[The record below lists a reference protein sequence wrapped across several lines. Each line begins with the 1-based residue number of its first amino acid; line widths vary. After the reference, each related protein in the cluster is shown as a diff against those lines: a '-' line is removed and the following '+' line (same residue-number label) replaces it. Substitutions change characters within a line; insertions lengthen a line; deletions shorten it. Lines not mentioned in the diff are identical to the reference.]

1 MWESPALQRQQR
13 ISAVHHCG
21 DRCRVG
27 TVCDIQLGSRQLSG
41 QLDAGI
47 VFIRVFQKPDDLR
60 LAVGLTSERN
70 GGGRPALRMVSP
82 EVFAPRAGTVVIS
95 ICLRSSAGMPSGDR
109 IVMTIVA
116 AVAMRGVPLARGCRL
131 HRGR

>member
-13 ISAVHHCG
+13 ISAVHHYG

-27 TVCDIQLGSRQLSG
+27 TVCDIQLGSRELSG

-70 GGGRPALRMVSP
+70 RGGRPALRMVSP
-82 EVFAPRAGTVVIS
+82 EVFAQRADTVVIS
-95 ICLRSSAGMPSGDR
+95 ICLRSSTGMPSGDR
-109 IVMTIVA
+109 IVMTVVA
-116 AVAMRGVPLARGCRL
+116 AVAMRGVLLAFGCCL
-131 HRGR
+131 HCGW